1 MANKN
6 NATRNVVAISAGVAA
21 VAAASYYLF
30 GPKGAQHR
38 KAVRGWVIQMKGD
51 VIRELETLKEVSE
64 PIYNQIV
71 ETVAKKYLQQGAIAK
86 ADVAALATEL
96 KSHWKA
102 ISGARKTAAK
112 KVAAKKAAP
121 NKKPAGRKLAT
132 KATPKKK

>member
-86 ADVAALATEL
+86 ADVAALA
-96 KSHWKA
+96 
-102 ISGARKTAAK
+102 AK